1 MSKAP
6 DEHEQEGVSP
16 MNTRHTAVHNIY
28 KVNACVRMRKGDRG
42 ADERTYSEDGVHA
55 YQRDVEVFEKRRGG
69 LCGSEVLPVA
79 EPVVFFEVAPELDR
93 RGAGEGMRH
102 QGVHRCT
109 GIPGAVKR
117 REGRGETVNEPVQS
131 DVACIEVVSIRG
143 YGDRGKLGG
152 ERISVDVAGWP
163 KLANADGPVGR
174 KRG

>member
-6 DEHEQEGVSP
+6 DEQEQERVSP
-16 MNTRHTAVHNIY
+16 INTRHTAVHNIY
-28 KVNACVRMRKGDRG
+28 KVNASVRTRKGDGGTDR
-42 ADERTYSEDGVHA
+42 RTYSEDGVHTHR
-55 YQRDVEVFEKRRGG
+55 RDVEVFEKRRGG

-117 REGRGETVNEPVQS
+117 REGRGETINEAVQC
-131 DVACIEVVSIRG
+131 DGACVEVVSIRG

-152 ERISVDVAGWP
+152 GEFRRMLGGGQS
-163 KLANADGPVGR
+163 
-174 KRG
+174 